1 MIEIIAH
8 RGFSA
13 MAPENTLAAFDLA
26 IKHGAN
32 SIEFDLQLSADG
44 VPIIFHDITLDRI
57 TQSSE
62 KVGDKT
68 LAELKMLDAGG
79 WFSERFAG
87 EKIPTLQ
94 EALGILKNVDMFLYF
109 DVKPHCN
116 WSDSQVTALV
126 NTLMVE
132 GMKEK
137 SIITSFNDKFL
148 DQVRQAADDLL
159 IGHIV
164 ANQVVYQEQLANAV
178 VNKDSLITSQYQVLL
193 NDPVLIEDSRKK
205 GVDVVAWTVDSR
217 DDWQKLVDLGVVRI
231 VTNSL
236 IGEDKN
242 DRFCVT

>member
-13 MAPENTLAAFDLA
+13 IAPENTLAAFNLA

-68 LAELKMLDAGG
+68 LAELKMLDAGA
-79 WFSERFAG
+79 WFSDRFSG

-109 DVKPHCN
+109 DVKPHGD

-126 NTLMVE
+126 NTLIVE
-132 GMKEK
+132 GVKEQ
-137 SIITSFNDKFL
+137 SVITSFNDHFL
-148 DQVRQAADDLL
+148 EQVRQVSPDLL

-164 ANQVVYQEQLANAV
+164 ANQVDYTTQLAKSVATG
-178 VNKDSLITSQYQVLL
+178 DCLISSQYQVLL
-193 NDPVLIEDSRKK
+193 DHQSLIESSRKQ

-217 DDWQKLVDLGVVRI
+217 DDWQRLVDLGVVRI

-236 IGEDKN
+236 IGETIK
-242 DRFCVT
+242 

>member
-13 MAPENTLAAFDLA
+13 IAPENTLAAFDLA

-44 VPIIFHDITLDRI
+44 VPIIFHDATLDRI
-57 TQSSE
+57 TQSSG
-62 KVGDKT
+62 KVGEKT
-68 LAELKMLDAGG
+68 LAELKMLDAGA
-79 WFSERFAG
+79 WFSDRFAG

-94 EALGILKNVDMFLYF
+94 AALGILKNVDSFLYF
-109 DVKPHCN
+109 DVKPDCD
-116 WSDSQVTALV
+116 WSDLQVADLV
-126 NTLMVE
+126 NTLIAE
-132 GMKEK
+132 GVKEQ
-137 SIITSFNDKFL
+137 SVITSFNDSFL
-148 DQVRQAADDLL
+148 EQVRQVSPDLL

-164 ANQVVYQEQLANAV
+164 ANQVDYATQLAKSVGAGER
-178 VNKDSLITSQYQVLL
+178 LISSQYHVLL
-193 NDPVLIEDSRKK
+193 NHPSLIESSRKK

-236 IGEDKN
+236 IGEEIE
-242 DRFCVT
+242 